1 MLHLIPRPLHR
12 GALRLAHEL
21 RKIWWRM
28 ARPQL
33 LGVNLLAL
41 NDTGEVLLVRHSY
54 GSGKWTLP
62 GGGLKRGE
70 QPALAMQR
78 EIAEE
83 LGCTVQQLTELG
95 INHRTLHGA
104 PCASHIFSARLIGQ
118 PDPDWREIVEARFF
132 PLSALPHPRVALVD
146 ACVGMLDR

>member
-41 NDTGEVLLVRHSY
+41 NDKGEVLLVRHSY

-70 QPALAMQR
+70 QAHLALER
-78 EIAEE
+78 EVAEE
-83 LGCTVQQLTELG
+83 LGCAVEQLKELG

-118 PDPDWREIVEARFF
+118 PDPDGREIAEAAFF
-132 PLSALPHPRVALVD
+132 PRDALPQPRVALVD